1 MGHSAIEQAWGF
13 PLTSNTAPWVLE
25 GRNVY
30 LLSLDVGATSVPQ
43 ENPIQGPLS
52 GAPSPNKT
60 TKGTE
65 FEAKLGT
72 LHEPLTFYRKVNTL
86 PSTSILEGEIK
97 GWLASKGSA
106 SPVSRRSLT
115 SVTFASCGH

>member
-52 GAPSPNKT
+52 GAPLPTGQQKEPNL
-60 TKGTE
+60 
-65 FEAKLGT
+65 KL
-72 LHEPLTFYRKVNTL
+72 
-86 PSTSILEGEIK
+86 
-97 GWLASKGSA
+97 
-106 SPVSRRSLT
+106 SLGLCM
-115 SVTFASCGH
+115 SL